1 MALPKKNRLEKK
13 EDFSRVFKSG
23 IFLRESFLGV
33 KFLKNNA
40 QQNRFGV
47 VVSGKVSKKRVL
59 GVLKE
64 FDRFKKNNFDIIV
77 TTAPSIV
84 GKTFQEIKGALDRA
98 TEKIRRQQ

>member
-47 VVSGKVSKKRVL
+47 VVSGKVSKKAVTRNIIKRRVL
-59 GVLKE
+59 GILKKL
-64 FDRFKKNNFDIIV
+64 DRFEKNNFDIIV
-77 TTAPSIV
+77 TTAPGIV
-84 GKTFQEIKGALDRA
+84 GKTFQEIKGV
-98 TEKIRRQQ
+98 